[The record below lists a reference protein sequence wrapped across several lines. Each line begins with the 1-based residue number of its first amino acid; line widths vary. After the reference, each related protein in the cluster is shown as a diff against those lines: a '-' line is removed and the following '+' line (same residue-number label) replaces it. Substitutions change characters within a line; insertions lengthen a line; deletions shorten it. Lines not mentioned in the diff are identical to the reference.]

1 MIKYA
6 SEIKFVKYRHT
17 TPVTVEFSSPLKS
30 GNNTINI
37 TAIHCKIFAA
47 MKILDSSLKL
57 ITQVGKTFEHPKYF
71 PTGNEYKTCFTNT
84 TKELDRYKSKNI
96 FSRHTIESALKLD
109 QLKHNDEKAW

>member
-1 MIKYA
+1 MFKYA

-17 TPVTVEFSSPLKS
+17 TPVTVEFSSSLKS
-30 GNNTINI
+30 GNNIINI

-57 ITQVGKTFEHPKYF
+57 ITQVGKTSKHPKYF
-71 PTGNEYKTCFTNT
+71 PTRNEYKTCFANT

-109 QLKHNDEKAW
+109 QLKHNNENAW